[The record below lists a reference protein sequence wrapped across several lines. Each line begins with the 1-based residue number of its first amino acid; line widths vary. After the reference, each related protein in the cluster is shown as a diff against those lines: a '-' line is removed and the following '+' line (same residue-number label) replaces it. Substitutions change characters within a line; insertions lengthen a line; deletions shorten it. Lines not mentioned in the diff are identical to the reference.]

1 MNFLKLNV
9 CVAIGLMSLSGL
21 SAANKKTG
29 KVLPYKNPKLSIEQ
43 RVEDLLSRMTLEEKV
58 RQLSAL
64 RMGEGDEVFRT
75 SGHYSEDNVR
85 KQFGTHGMG
94 HISLPL
100 TDLDAAA
107 AVRTANMMQKIAL
120 EETRLGIPVLI
131 NDEACHGYIGRGATS
146 YPQSIALSSTWDLN
160 LMSEIADAIGKEAS
174 SRGVHQVFSPVLDLG
189 RDPRHGRTEET
200 YGEDPYLASRFGVE
214 FIKGIQSHNVMC
226 TPKHFLANFT
236 SEGGRDSGNSSLS
249 ERELREVHMVPYAAA
264 FKEAKAKSVMVA
276 YNTIDGVPCAANRWL
291 LNDLLRKEWGF
302 DGFVVSDWSA
312 VIHSFGYLHIAPTLE
327 DAAAMCLE
335 AGMDVE
341 LPRPKGYINFAQRV
355 RDGKMDEKVIDTS
368 VRRVL
373 RRKFE
378 MGLFENPYK
387 DVETAVK
394 LCDSFRDLARKAAR
408 ESIILL
414 KNDKQTLPLKQGGKI
429 AVIGPN
435 ANVLRLGGYTAL
447 GVKGATPLDGIKSAF
462 GDDTEIFYA
471 KGCALNTKDKSGFQ
485 EAIETA
491 KKADVCVLVMG
502 GNYNETGGETRD
514 RASLD
519 LMGVQEDLILEI
531 AQLGKP
537 VVVVL
542 VEGRPVTM
550 TRWKDKVNA
559 ITVMYFGGEE
569 GGNALGEILCGKVN
583 PSGKITIG
591 YPLLTGDCPMT
602 YSQRPYGREGGIK
615 EYSLA
620 FLPNNRY
627 SPLFP
632 FGYGLSYTTYEYKN
646 LKLSKVNLDRNDNV
660 QLSVEITNTGT
671 VDGDEI
677 VQVYLSD
684 PYCRITQPVKKL
696 KAFKRVHIPAGKT
709 RTVSFTLD
717 NSDLTFLNE
726 KLQPEIDL
734 GEFEV
739 FVGTNSQK
747 GLKQRFTVH

>member
-1 MNFLKLNV
+1 M
-9 CVAIGLMSLSGL
+9 
-21 SAANKKTG
+21 
-29 KVLPYKNPKLSIEQ
+29 LPYKNPKLSIEQ

-414 KNDKQTLPLKQGGKI
+414 K
-429 AVIGPN
+429 
-435 ANVLRLGGYTAL
+435 
-447 GVKGATPLDGIKSAF
+447 
-462 GDDTEIFYA
+462 
-471 KGCALNTKDKSGFQ
+471 
-485 EAIETA
+485 
-491 KKADVCVLVMG
+491 
-502 GNYNETGGETRD
+502 
-514 RASLD
+514 
-519 LMGVQEDLILEI
+519 
-531 AQLGKP
+531 
-537 VVVVL
+537 
-542 VEGRPVTM
+542 
-550 TRWKDKVNA
+550 
-559 ITVMYFGGEE
+559 
-569 GGNALGEILCGKVN
+569 
-583 PSGKITIG
+583 
-591 YPLLTGDCPMT
+591 
-602 YSQRPYGREGGIK
+602 
-615 EYSLA
+615 
-620 FLPNNRY
+620 
-627 SPLFP
+627 
-632 FGYGLSYTTYEYKN
+632 TT
-646 LKLSKVNLDRNDNV
+646 SRR
-660 QLSVEITNTGT
+660 
-671 VDGDEI
+671 
-677 VQVYLSD
+677 
-684 PYCRITQPVKKL
+684 CR
-696 KAFKRVHIPAGKT
+696 
-709 RTVSFTLD
+709 
-717 NSDLTFLNE
+717 
-726 KLQPEIDL
+726 
-734 GEFEV
+734 
-739 FVGTNSQK
+739 
-747 GLKQRFTVH
+747 